1 MPLGDS
7 APASLR

>member
-7 APASLR
+7 G